1 PCIFWQMSPSF
12 SLGISNEWFLA
23 AILFILIGF
32 IIAISEILRVT
43 SNISPESNRKVVHL
57 LVGSLVT
64 ISPFL
69 FQSNRPVLT
78 LAGIFCFINLWA
90 IRSDKFQGMHTVN
103 RVSYGTVFFP
113 VSFFILTLFWWTRP
127 VAIVIAIALMTF
139 ADTIAA
145 ITGEKL
151 GKIRKYKIWEDGKSV
166 EGSLAMYLS
175 SFILVF
181 LITLVLSWYTNNMA
195 YYSLTFILGV
205 AGFTALI
212 ATIAESLSKQGSD
225 NLSVPI
231 IFAITFD
238 QYLVNFTL
246 GDLNSFIIWAFVSL
260 IFLAFAYRA
269 EALTGDGAVA
279 AYLIGLIIFGSGGW
293 SWIIPLLIFLV
304 SSSLLAKYQNPDA
317 PGSKRNISQ
326 VFANGSVA
334 LTIALLHFY
343 LSLPNAF
350 ILYLAAIA
358 AATADTWATEIGFF
372 SLRQPVSI
380 ATLKKVEKGSS
391 GGITLLGTTGSV
403 IGAAVIGLTGM
414 LGGLSS
420 LEAAVI
426 TVAGFTGS
434 ILDSILGA
442 TIQGKFQCP
451 ECNKITEKRI
461 HCGIKSIK
469 IEGFAWLDNN
479 LVNFI
484 NTAGGIIT
492 VILIFSA
499 LK

>member
-1 PCIFWQMSPSF
+1 MSPSF
-12 SLGISNEWFLA
+12 SFGISNEWFLA
-23 AILFILIGF
+23 AILFLLIGL
-32 IIAISEILRVT
+32 IITISEIIRVF
-43 SNISPESNRKVVHL
+43 SNISPESNRKIVHL

-90 IRSDKFQGMHTVN
+90 IRSDKFQGIHTVN

-113 VSFFILTLFWWTRP
+113 VSFFILTLFWWSRP
-127 VAIVIAIALMTF
+127 VAIVIAMALMTF

-151 GKIRKYKIWEDGKSV
+151 SKVRKYKIWEDSKSV

-175 SFILVF
+175 SFIIVF
-181 LITLVLSWYTNNMA
+181 LITLALSWYTNNMA
-195 YYSLTFILGV
+195 FHSLTFILGV
-205 AGFTALI
+205 AGFTAFI
-212 ATIAESLSKQGSD
+212 ATIAESISKHGSD

-231 IFAITFD
+231 ISAIIFD
-238 QYLVNFTL
+238 QYLVNFSL
-246 GDLNSFIIWAFVSL
+246 GDLNSFIIWAFISI
-260 IFLAFAYRA
+260 IFLVFAYRA
-269 EALTGDGAVA
+269 EALTIDGAIA

-304 SSSLLAKYQNPDA
+304 GSSLLSRYQNPDT
-317 PGSKRNISQ
+317 PGSKRNLNQ
-326 VFANGSVA
+326 VLANGSIA

-343 LSLPNAF
+343 LNLPNAF

-372 SLRQPVSI
+372 SRKLPINIVSF
-380 ATLKKVEKGSS
+380 KKVEKGSS
-391 GGITLLGTTGSV
+391 GGITLLGTIGSA
-403 IGAAVIGLTGM
+403 IGAAVIGLTG
-414 LGGLSS
+414 LIWGLSG
-420 LEAAVI
+420 LEATVI

-434 ILDSILGA
+434 IIDSILGA
-442 TIQGKFQCP
+442 TIQGKFQCLD
-451 ECNKITEKRI
+451 CNNITEKRI
-461 HCGIKSIK
+461 HCGVNSTK

-484 NTAGGIIT
+484 NTAGGTVI

>member
-1 PCIFWQMSPSF
+1 MSREQIAEYNPS
-12 SLGISNEWFLA
+12 
-23 AILFILIGF
+23 
-32 IIAISEILRVT
+32 LR
-43 SNISPESNRKVVHL
+43 
-57 LVGSLVT
+57 
-64 ISPFL
+64 
-69 FQSNRPVLT
+69 RPVISGKKRIPKNYVFKFPVDHNSDLNVQYALIPEDLKFDKQVRVRWYT
-78 LAGIFCFINLWA
+78 VRRGDTLSRIALRYDTTIARLRAINDLASDRILAGQQLRQELLLLNVQSRQEYWQL
-90 IRSDKFQGMHTVN
+90 
-103 RVSYGTVFFP
+103 
-113 VSFFILTLFWWTRP
+113 
-127 VAIVIAIALMTF
+127 ALP
-139 ADTIAA
+139 
-145 ITGEKL
+145 E
-151 GKIRKYKIWEDGKSV
+151 
-166 EGSLAMYLS
+166 
-175 SFILVF
+175 
-181 LITLVLSWYTNNMA
+181 
-195 YYSLTFILGV
+195 
-205 AGFTALI
+205 
-212 ATIAESLSKQGSD
+212 
-225 NLSVPI
+225 
-231 IFAITFD
+231 
-238 QYLVNFTL
+238 
-246 GDLNSFIIWAFVSL
+246 FVSL

-372 SLRQPVSI
+372 SPRQPVSI

-391 GGITLLGTTGSV
+391 GGITLLGTAGSV

-414 LGGLSS
+414 LWGLSS